1 MPLPLGRLLQPYFA
15 AMCRRLATVCLLLGS
30 GHALALEPVT
40 IALKW
45 EHQFQFAGFYAA
57 QEKGYYRDAGLDV
70 TLREMT
76 RGTLDTP
83 QVVLRGEAAYG
94 VANTNLLVNRSH
106 GQPVVVLASLFQH
119 SPSVLLVRRDAAG
132 RPQSLR
138 TTTIMVAPD
147 DIEVRAFL
155 IRNGTPLSS
164 LHELPHSFHVEDLVS
179 GQVEA
184 MTAYVTDQPYLL
196 ERNHIPYDVLTPR
209 TAGIDFYGDVLF
221 TTEAEIRDH
230 PQRVAALRAAT
241 LRGWAYAM
249 DHQAE
254 IVDLI
259 QARYPQRSS
268 REHLIY
274 EAHQME
280 ALIEAHIVEPGYS
293 NPQRWRAIA
302 AEYMQMGVLPRDFRL
317 DGFLYQPPAR
327 DLTGLYA
334 TLAAACALMLVAAGI
349 AWRFARMA
357 QALRTERATLRATEE
372 RLFGAENLWGLA
384 LESSGD
390 GMWQWD
396 RQNGVLHMSQRYKQ
410 MLGYEESEFDL
421 DFGDWLLHMHPD
433 DVPVFDQNVN
443 DFLAT
448 ATPQQKGQVCTNE
461 FRLRCKDGSWKWMLG
476 RGIATGFAPDGGVA
490 RMAGTLADI
499 SDRKEAEE
507 ARVRALLDAAPEA
520 MLVIDAEGRIRIANQ
535 LCASNFGYQVAELT
549 GMHATQ
555 LAPGVQH
562 PNGPNHVVTAYRRNG
577 ATFPAE
583 VNLTPMQ
590 SLGQQLTIVSLRDIS
605 ARRQSE
611 DALRAGERRLQA
623 IIEMMP
629 IGLFIKNGS
638 GRLLLMNAA
647 CEHQI
652 GYTLAELRGND
663 PALHPTPAQTAEFRK
678 RDLQAFEGG
687 VMIDYV
693 DTIYNAR
700 LGRELHLRT
709 IKKPVYDSEGLPDY
723 LICMTVDIT
732 DSIRTEQQLRELNEH
747 LEERVAQRTAQLDQA
762 KQVAEEA
769 SQAKG
774 QFLANMSH
782 EIRTPMNGVIGMAY
796 LALKTD
802 LSPRQRDYVEKIRF
816 AGEHLLGIIDD
827 ILDFSKIEAGRLEVE
842 TRAFT
847 LEHVIQTVTTVVAPK
862 AASRELALAFD
873 IDPGLPPVMQGDPL
887 RLGQVLIN
895 YTNNAIK
902 FSERGT
908 ITIAVRLAEDGRDD
922 CLLRF
927 EVHDNGIGLSPE
939 EQGKLFQSFQQADTS
954 TTREYGGTGLGLAIC
969 KQLAQLMD
977 GEVGVSSTPGA
988 GSCFWF
994 TARVGKLDAMPE
1006 TAPAAPAAAAVGTT
1020 LKGVRIL
1027 LVEDNNF
1034 NQQIGLEM
1042 LEEVGAVVCLANNG
1056 DEALDLLRKAAFD
1069 CVLMDVQMPVM
1080 DGLAATRAIRADPR
1094 LAGLRVIAM
1103 TATATSEDRARALD
1117 AGMDDFIT
1125 KPVQPALLYQ
1135 AVARWVAGRSSVP
1148 TDAPR
1153 PPSASPFRALAGD
1166 PAVIDLSVLGKLL
1179 SYDQDKV
1186 RKFAF
1191 KFLQST
1197 EEGLAEMDRAIDS
1210 GDLARVRELGHR
1222 FKSAARTVGALGM
1235 GDLFLALEKLPE
1247 GGADEEQRAA
1257 RALQA
1262 KLWPLLALVTEQIMQ
1277 NTTFA
1282 NDN

>member
-1 MPLPLGRLLQPYFA
+1 MPLLLGRLMLPYFA
-15 AMCRRLATVCLLLGS
+15 AACRRVACLCLLFAAGPS
-30 GHALALEPVT
+30 LALEPVT

-70 TLREMT
+70 TLREMS

-83 QVVLRGEAAYG
+83 QVVLRGDAAYG

-132 RPQSLR
+132 RAQSLR
-138 TTTIMVAPD
+138 NISIMVAPD
-147 DIEVRAFL
+147 DIELRAFL
-155 IRNGTPLSS
+155 ARNGTPLSA
-164 LHELPHSFHVEDLVS
+164 LHELPHSFHGEDLVA
-179 GQVEA
+179 GRVEA
-184 MTAYVTDQPYLL
+184 MSAYVTDQPYLL
-196 ERNHIPYDVLTPR
+196 ERAHIPYDVLTPR

-241 LRGWAYAM
+241 LRGWTYAM
-249 DHQAE
+249 NHQAE
-254 IVDLI
+254 IIDLI

-268 REHLIY
+268 REHLLY
-274 EAHQME
+274 EARQME
-280 ALIEAHIVEPGYS
+280 ALIEMHMVEPGYS
-293 NPQRWRAIA
+293 NPQRWRTIA
-302 AEYMQMGVLPRDFRL
+302 AEYAQMGVLPRDFRL

-334 TLAAACALMLVAAGI
+334 SLAAACALMLVAAGI
-349 AWRFARMA
+349 AWRFARLA
-357 QALRTERATLRATEE
+357 QALRAERAALRATEE
-372 RLFGAENLWGLA
+372 RLFGAENLWGMA
-384 LESSGD
+384 LENSGE
-390 GMWQWD
+390 GMWRWD
-396 RQNGVLHMSQRYKQ
+396 RQNGVLHMSERYKQ
-410 MLGYEESEFDL
+410 LLGYEESEFDL
-421 DFGDWLLHMHPD
+421 NFGDWLLHMHPD
-433 DVPVFDQNVN
+433 DVPAFDQEVTH
-443 DFLAT
+443 FLDT
-448 ATPQQKGQVCTNE
+448 VTQQNGQVCTNE

-476 RGIATGFAPDGGVA
+476 RGIVTAFAADGTVA

-507 ARVRALLDAAPEA
+507 ARVRALLEAAPEA

-535 LCASNFGYQVAELT
+535 LCASNFGYQAAELA

-555 LAPGVQH
+555 LAPGVQTH
-562 PNGPNHVVTAYRRNG
+562 NGPNHVVTAYRRNG

-611 DALRAGERRLQA
+611 DALRAGERRLQE

-629 IGLFIKNGS
+629 IGLFIKNGG

-663 PALHPTPAQTAEFRK
+663 PALHPTAAQTAEFRK

-732 DSIRTEQQLRELNEH
+732 GSIRTEQQLRELNEH
-747 LEERVAQRTAQLDQA
+747 LEERVQQRTAQLDQA

-842 TRAFT
+842 TLAFT

-873 IDPGLPPVMQGDPL
+873 IDPGLPAVMQGDPL

-908 ITIAVRLAEDGRDD
+908 ITIAVRMAEDGADD

-994 TARVGKLDAMPE
+994 TARVGKLDAMPDM
-1006 TAPAAPAAAAVGTT
+1006 APAAPAAAALGAT

-1027 LVEDNNF
+1027 LVEDNSF

-1056 DEALDLLRKAAFD
+1056 DEALDLLRKAQFD

-1080 DGLAATRAIRADPR
+1080 DGLTATRAIRADAR

-1103 TATATSEDRARALD
+1103 TATATSEDRERALA

-1135 AVARWVAGRSSVP
+1135 AVARWVAGRSAP

-1153 PPSASPFRALAGD
+1153 PPSASPFRTLAGD
-1166 PAVIDLSVLGKLL
+1166 PAIIDLSVLGKLL

-1197 EEGLAEMDRAIDS
+1197 EDGLAELDKAIAC

-1222 FKSAARTVGALGM
+1222 FKSAARTVGAIGM
-1235 GDLFLALEKLPE
+1235 GELFFALEKLPA
-1247 GGADEEQRAA
+1247 GGPDEETLAA

-1262 KLWPLLALVTEQIMQ
+1262 QLWPLLALVTEQIMQ